1 MIQIGFQMLHIILF
15 NPEIPQN
22 TGNIGR
28 LCAITQTRLHLI
40 HPLGFTIT
48 DKQLKRSGM
57 DYWHSLD
64 VHHHKNWQ
72 AFEASEAKP
81 RRLWLF
87 TTQSDHAYWDV
98 QFEDEDGLVF
108 GNEGHGA
115 PEWLHAK
122 LEGKRLTIPHGNAE
136 LRSLNLA
143 TSVGI
148 ATYEAIRQLHFR

>member
-1 MIQIGFQMLHIILF
+1 MLHIILF

-28 LCAITQTRLHLI
+28 LCAITQSRLHLI
-40 HPLGFTIT
+40 HPLGFKIT

-57 DYWHSLD
+57 DYWKSLD
-64 VHHHKNWQ
+64 VHHHEDWN
-72 AFEASEAKP
+72 AFKASPLAPK
-81 RRLWLF
+81 RLWLF
-87 TTQSDHAYWDV
+87 TTKSEHTYWDV
-98 QFEDEDGLVF
+98 RYEKDDGLVF

-115 PEWLHAK
+115 PEWLHQE
-122 LEGKRLTIPHGNAE
+122 LEGKRLNIPHKNKE

-148 ATYEAIRQLHFR
+148 AAYEALRQFEL